1 MGNIGVN
8 FALDRTK
15 KGEVPKRD
23 IIYTRR
29 EVDTFL
35 KAQEEK
41 IQLLLMKLEAQSRE
55 IETLKAKLQ

>member
-29 EVDTFL
+29 EVDTSL

-41 IQLLLMKLEAQSRE
+41 NPAVIAE
-55 IETLKAKLQ
+55 IGSSKP

>member
-29 EVDTFL
+29 EVDTSL

-41 IQLLLMKLEAQSRE
+41 KSSCY
-55 IETLKAKLQ
+55 